1 MPSGGKRKGAGRK
14 PAWNRDSI
22 KIEVPNIIGYNVSRL
37 TRNFDD
43 FDIDDIDKIKL
54 WESSQYQIIRK
65 YNSPVSAGLGTT
77 SSLGGDILNSDYE
90 EINILEFLIT
100 NPGKMHLLPVTG
112 DSMIDIGIFSGD
124 LLIVEKT
131 ANIKDNDIIIVS
143 LDDELMV
150 KRLHLKGNKKLLV
163 SENKE
168 HNPIDIS
175 DREYEIQG
183 VVRKSIRCNL

>member
-14 PAWNRDSI
+14 PAWNRDSSKI
-22 KIEVPNIIGYNVSRL
+22 KVPNIIGYNVSRL
-37 TRNFDD
+37 TRIFDD
-43 FDIDDIDKIKL
+43 FDIDDIEKIKL

-65 YNSPVSAGLGTT
+65 YNSPVSAGSGTT
-77 SSLGGDILNSDYE
+77 SSLGGDVLDSDYE

-100 NPGKMHLLPVTG
+100 SPGKMHLLPVTG

-131 ANIKDNDIIIVS
+131 SNIKDNDIIIVS